1 MKQFTLSLFLLA
13 SIIFSFKSKAA
24 DHVTMSIQ
32 NATSTSNTIEFD
44 VFIVNDGTTQ
54 LNLGGYQFGIN
65 FASSILGGGTPG
77 TSSYTYLAGTRD
89 PLFAGLTNPSV
100 QYNNQ
105 QLKVVSTTVPSVN
118 AVALPYGIQMSLGRF
133 RFTNTI
139 SWYPLSLPNLQFQL
153 NSAAGKTQCVAIC
166 FVGSSPTSTTMN
178 FANNNLNGI
187 SSDVVG
193 FILNVP
199 LPVQISSFTGS
210 ISGTEDILTWT
221 TEQEEN
227 NSHFNLQF
235 STDGITFSTIAKL
248 YSKANGGNS
257 SVPIDYIY
265 YYNQPSSGH
274 NYYRLEQVDIDG
286 KATIETE
293 IVDLNRSYNSMVSFY
308 PNPASNVLNV
318 SFNSEKA
325 ENIVIKI
332 TDLNGKII
340 KHISSLSMSGNNV
353 ITFDLNDISSGNYFI
368 QVYKNSTLS
377 FTGQWR
383 KTN

>member
-13 SIIFSFKSKAA
+13 SILFSFNSKAA
-24 DHVTMSIQ
+24 DHVTMTIQ

-44 VFIVNDGTTQ
+44 VFIMNDGTSQ

-65 FASSILGGGTPG
+65 FASYILAGGTPG
-77 TSSYTYLAGTRD
+77 TTAYTYLAGTRD

-118 AVALPYGIQMSLGRF
+118 AVALPTGVQMSLGRF
-133 RFTNTI
+133 KFTNTV
-139 SWYPLSLPNLQFQL
+139 SWYPLSLPNLQLQL

-166 FVGSSPTSTTMN
+166 FVGSSATSTTMN
-178 FANNNLNGI
+178 FANNNLNGN
-187 SSDVVG
+187 SSNVVG

-199 LPVQISSFTGS
+199 LPVQISSFSGS
-210 ISGTEDILTWT
+210 MSGSEDILKWT
-221 TEQEEN
+221 TDQEEN

-235 STDGITFSTIAKL
+235 STDGINFTSIAKL

-257 SVPIDYIY
+257 SAPIDYSY
-265 YYNQPSSGH
+265 HYNQPSSGH

-286 KATIETE
+286 KATIETD

-318 SFNSEKA
+318 SFNSEKT
-325 ENIVIKI
+325 ENILINI
-332 TDLNGKII
+332 TDLNGKTI
-340 KHISSLSMSGNNV
+340 KQISSLSVSGNNV
-353 ITFDLNDISSGNYFI
+353 ISFDLNAISTGNYFI
-368 QVYKNSTLS
+368 QVYKNSSLS